1 MPNFHYFVTKTLL
14 MNSIKKWIRDVFGFS
29 GNEVNGFLILIPIM
43 LLLIMSESIY
53 STLITNKMSENE
65 EDAAILDSL
74 AARWDNTTD
83 SANGNSLASGQVPLF
98 FFDPNIATLEQFRSL
113 GISQISA
120 NRIAAYRRKGGNFK
134 IKSDLMKIYG
144 LDSALYKKLY
154 PYIQLPSESI
164 SLQSGRNKTFQP
176 SKLKFL
182 KRKSVNQTFDI
193 NTADTIIL
201 KTIYGIGSRLAA
213 RIVKF
218 RDGLGGFIKPEQL
231 YEVYG
236 LDSTVVNRLIK
247 VSFVKEGF
255 IPVKININTADEK
268 QLSTHPYA
276 RFKIA
281 RALMTYRFQHGD
293 FLDVQDI
300 KKLSIITPEEAERF
314 LPYIKVKD

>member
-1 MPNFHYFVTKTLL
+1 

-43 LLLIMSESIY
+43 LLLIMSEPIY
-53 STLITNKMSENE
+53 STLITNQPIENE
-65 EDAAILDSL
+65 QDASILDSL
-74 AARWDNTTD
+74 AARWNIYSPDF
-83 SANGNSLASGQVPLF
+83 AKGNSWARQVPLF
-98 FFDPNIATLEQFRSL
+98 FFDPNIATLEQLRSL
-113 GISQISA
+113 GIPQTSA

-144 LDSALYKKLY
+144 LDSTLYKKLY
-154 PYIQLPSESI
+154 TYIQLPSESI

-176 SKLKFL
+176 SKLKSL
-182 KRKSVNQTFDI
+182 KRKSVNQAFDI
-193 NTADTIIL
+193 NTADTILL

-218 RDGLGGFIKPEQL
+218 RDGLGGFIKLEQL

-268 QLSTHPYA
+268 QLSAHPYA
-276 RFKIA
+276 RYKIA
-281 RALMTYRFQHGD
+281 RALITYRFQHGD

-300 KKLSIITPEEAERF
+300 KKLSIITPEEVERF